1 MSMFQRRS
9 ALALAVVFALSSG
22 CSREPERGSTIAVAA
37 AANLTEVLTAAGSAF
52 EAKTGIHPVIS
63 FASTSQL
70 EQQIENAAPYDVFLA
85 ADASHVEKL
94 EQKHLLAPNSKAVY
108 AIGVLALW
116 IPPSSPAAVSRIQ
129 DLASPSVRTIA
140 IANPQLAPYGQA
152 AVETLKS
159 AGIWDQVQSKI
170 VYAENISMARQYGD
184 SGNADAVFTAYS
196 LVLKEAGTIL
206 QVDEKLHQPIQ
217 QELGVV
223 AASTHQSAA
232 RKFTDFLLKGA
243 GKDLLR
249 QYGYRFPSQ

>member
-1 MSMFQRRS
+1 M
-9 ALALAVVFALSSG
+9 
-22 CSREPERGSTIAVAA
+22 
-37 AANLTEVLTAAGSAF
+37 
-52 EAKTGIHPVIS
+52 
-63 FASTSQL
+63 
-70 EQQIENAAPYDVFLA
+70 
-85 ADASHVEKL
+85 
-94 EQKHLLAPNSKAVY
+94 
-108 AIGVLALW
+108 
-116 IPPSSPAAVSRIQ
+116 
-129 DLASPSVRTIA
+129 
-140 IANPQLAPYGQA
+140 
-152 AVETLKS
+152 ETLKS

-206 QVDEKLHQPIQ
+206 QVDEKLHQPLQ

-232 RKFTDFLLKGA
+232 RKFTDFLLKGT